1 MPVKRRWFV
10 RHKCL
15 TVFLGS
21 VVVFV
26 LAVGGWCGWAT
37 WRGLD
42 RMDRM
47 YAIRDSLQIPEG
59 WTQMSEVVED
69 YTLFNAGCGDF
80 RCPQMTVGYDSDSP
94 VRSVD
99 QLEELLPGLDWSLEG
114 RECLARENDFGWKY
128 YCWMSGYVDGF
139 RVSVSAGGNREDGEE
154 PGYATRI
161 AISIVIEE
169 W

>member
-1 MPVKRRWFV
+1 
-10 RHKCL
+10 
-15 TVFLGS
+15 
-21 VVVFV
+21 
-26 LAVGGWCGWAT
+26 
-37 WRGLD
+37 
-42 RMDRM
+42 M